1 MKKAF
6 ITVALSL
13 VVATSFSQQLSVT
26 AGGTFSKWR
35 DDFTSYRLG
44 FDVGALCVFQ
54 SDSVPFCFNAALM
67 LVDKGVCL
75 DGKKSIEG
83 GGEYRFR
90 TSLYSVHVPA
100 TVGYKVS
107 CYKGRMTVI
116 PTVGIYA
123 DYGFFGKISQTAEIS
138 HLGGFEH
145 YVAKYDGKDPYSE
158 IEKLEYQG
166 VKNFKRFDW
175 GLHAGLQLHLTKQ
188 VYLYGGYDYGMNKVW
203 ENMYFNPYFSS
214 FYLNLGYLFVP
225 SKKKMPVLEE
235 I

>member
-1 MKKAF
+1 MKKVF
-6 ITVALSL
+6 LTALL
-13 VVATSFSQQLSVT
+13 ASFSFGGAFSQLSVT
-26 AGGTFSKWR
+26 AGGTYSKWQ
-35 DDFTSYRLG
+35 DDFTSYRAG
-44 FDVGALCVFQ
+44 FNVGALYQ
-54 SDSVPFCFNAALM
+54 ALSDSTPFTLTGGLQLLNR
-67 LVDKGVCL
+67 GVCL
-75 DGKKSIEG
+75 NGKKDIEG
-83 GGEYRFR
+83 GGEYKFR
-90 TSLYSVHVPA
+90 VSLYSVHVPA

-107 CYKGRMTVI
+107 CCKGRMTVI

-138 HLGGFEH
+138 HRGFEH